1 MLVYKGEGDGLIEV
15 DIHEHDV
22 PAEPLIP
29 EDQLRPGNSM
39 LTLET
44 RDFDAILQG
53 AVDAGFSATVP
64 RVVASS
70 PYDNRRVAALRGPVA
85 ERIELIE
92 AHEPK

>member
-1 MLVYKGEGDGLIEV
+1 MIHQVLMQTVPLRAFDHGVRALRDDLGFELKAEGWVGDDL
-15 DIHEHDV
+15 
-22 PAEPLIP
+22 ALA
-29 EDQLRPGNSM
+29 L
-39 LTLET
+39 
-44 RDFDAILQG
+44 AISRR
-53 AVDAGFSATVP
+53 ADAGFSATVP

>member
-1 MLVYKGEGDGLIEV
+1 MGERAAWPWATRQRNERMRKRGL
-15 DIHEHDV
+15 HRTM
-22 PAEPLIP
+22 A
-29 EDQLRPGNSM
+29 
-39 LTLET
+39 ET
-44 RDFDAILQG
+44 REFDAILQR